1 MVRGRTTLDADR
13 GSSDRPTQK
22 QGVMLDHDEIGERR
36 KDRAGSRELDG
47 MVEDLPGMGRAGKD
61 AQRAYPRDT
70 AAPVEHERKRRKL
83 PAEGDVRRPIS
94 ARQRDVR
101 SAMKNRSQ
109 ESMPNTEYRS
119 MAQLL
124 EEDGSTWV
132 GLNDRLSDVSGDR
145 QHLNEEDQRLCGRID
160 RTIQRFEQ
168 DNDRGHVVYVNMR
181 TPSHINR
188 SNLSGFANNQF
199 QPGST
204 VEFDRYTGGAHTM
217 HEIEPD
223 TDAQRTVVFEIQTR
237 RGMYLGGSRR
247 LDDTQHLLPRG
258 TAWQVAGSH
267 TATYERPDGSNGERV
282 VVQLIDHE
290 PSQEKES
297 Q

>member
-1 MVRGRTTLDADR
+1 MPRDHVLDADR
-13 GSSDRPTQK
+13 GSSDQPTQK
-22 QGVMLDHDEIGERR
+22 QGVMLDLDEVAERR

-47 MVEDLPGMGRAGKD
+47 MLEGMPGITRAGKD
-61 AQRAYPRDT
+61 SQRAYPRDT
-70 AAPVEHERKRRKL
+70 TAPVDHERKRRKL
-83 PAEGDVRRPIS
+83 PQEGEVRRPMS

-109 ESMPNTEYRS
+109 DSMPATEYRS

-124 EEDGSTWV
+124 GQDGATWV
-132 GLNDRLSDVSGDR
+132 ELNDRLSDVAGDR
-145 QHLNEEDQRLCGRID
+145 QHLSEEDQKLSGRID

-168 DNDRGHVVYVNMR
+168 SNDRGHVVYVNMR
-181 TPSHINR
+181 TPRFINR
-188 SNLSGFANNQF
+188 SNLAGFAANQF
-199 QPGST
+199 QPVST

-247 LDDTQHLLPRG
+247 VDDTQHLLPRG
-258 TAWQVAGSH
+258 TAWEVVGSH
-267 TATYERPDGSNGERV
+267 TATYERPDGSTGERV
-282 VVQLIDHE
+282 VVQLIDHD
-290 PSQEKES
+290 PSHES
-297 Q
+297 EDR